1 MPRRSDQISR
11 AANEREVF
19 ENIDRAKEA
28 AASAA
33 SPQGLTALAQGFWFR
48 NEREKNRRNR
58 R

>member
-19 ENIDRAKEA
+19 ENIDRARDE

-33 SPQGLTALAQGFWFR
+33 SPQGLTALGKGFWFKAQ
-48 NEREKNRRNR
+48 EEKNRRNR

>member
-1 MPRRSDQISR
+1 MPRRAEQVSR

-19 ENIDRAKEA
+19 ENIDRAREE

-48 NEREKNRRNR
+48 NQEERNRRNR